1 MNHSS
6 EILLVGA
13 TGNLGHRIAHAL
25 LDKGVKLRVLA
36 RPSLSADKQAVLDRL
51 LARGSTVVTGDL
63 ADAASLERACAGVE
77 TVISAVNG
85 GPEIKLTGQLA
96 LVEAARRAGVAQF
109 VPSVYAF
116 NIFNLQPGDVYTS
129 DWDRQV
135 VEAARQAGLATTVIL
150 PGYFYEIL
158 LAPFLGI
165 FDLAQ
170 GQVSYWGDG
179 ETALDATAIGDVARY
194 TAEVALDPTARGQ
207 VVEVAGEQ
215 ISFNGI
221 AALFEEVTGRRPAI
235 TVKGTAEQLKAWI
248 EAEQAN
254 APQNFFGILLA
265 QYQYVTIIGKSRLF
279 QPANARFPN
288 VRPVPLREHL
298 RQTLGQPA

>member
-1 MNHSS
+1 MSHSP
-6 EILLVGA
+6 EFLLAGA

-25 LDKGVKLRVLA
+25 LDKGVRLRVLA
-36 RPSLSADKQAVLDRL
+36 RPNLSADKQAVLEKL
-51 LARGSTVVTGDL
+51 QARGATIMTGDL
-63 ADAASLERACAGVE
+63 TDAASLDRACAGVE

-85 GPEIKLTGQLA
+85 GPEVKLSGQIA
-96 LVEAARRAGVAQF
+96 LVDAARRAGVSQF

-116 NIFNLQPGDVYTS
+116 NIFKLQPGDVVTS

-150 PGYFYEIL
+150 PGYFYEVL

-170 GQVSYWGDG
+170 GQVNYWGDG
-179 ETALDATAIGDVARY
+179 ETALDATAISDVARY
-194 TAEVALDPTARGQ
+194 TVEAVLDQTARGQ
-207 VVEVAGEQ
+207 VIEVAGEQ

-221 AALFEEVTGRRPAI
+221 AALYEEVTGRRATI
-235 TVKGTAEQLKAWI
+235 TVKGTAEQLKAWMD
-248 EAEQAN
+248 EAQAKT
-254 APQNFFGILLA
+254 PENFFGILLA
-265 QYQYVTIIGKSRLF
+265 QYQYVTIIGKSRLS
-279 QPANARFPN
+279 QPANARFPHI
-288 VRPVPLREHL
+288 RPIRLREHL